1 MRTDGALRSSSAQKD
16 VPLSRAC
23 ASSSCYRSI
32 RVPCLGA
39 VRDPI
44 DVAQHWLK
52 GGFSPPLSTGG
63 RKGQISQGS
72 SQSWLASFCEDQ
84 RSRAI
89 LTDAFRGIRGQ
100 AGTVGFEEGGTIGMD
115 LVALIQAARHLFQKP
130 PLDPSLERPLHPCLR
145 IVRTVEWCG
154 LVRVSLSTGLWQ
166 SDRQEARAPSRLS
179 MWETP
184 RAPFRSHSNGVLVE
198 R

>member
-1 MRTDGALRSSSAQKD
+1 
-16 VPLSRAC
+16 
-23 ASSSCYRSI
+23 
-32 RVPCLGA
+32 
-39 VRDPI
+39 
-44 DVAQHWLK
+44 
-52 GGFSPPLSTGG
+52 
-63 RKGQISQGS
+63 
-72 SQSWLASFCEDQ
+72 
-84 RSRAI
+84 
-89 LTDAFRGIRGQ
+89 
-100 AGTVGFEEGGTIGMD
+100 MD

-130 PLDPSLERPLHPCLR
+130 PLDPSLERPFHPCLR

-184 RAPFRSHSNGVLVE
+184 RAPFRSHSNGVLVK